1 MSKILLEDFNDHFC
15 DDFSEDIYFQKEYV
29 KLYGEVFEFIYK
41 EDKNFLKVI
50 ANKKSIQDTPFFD
63 LQSPYGYGGIY
74 SNSDDHAFLN
84 RALKNL
90 KQRALQENIIA
101 FFIRFHPFDKNLNFY
116 QTKLDFFKKE
126 RKIVIVPIYKD
137 LEQIRANYS
146 PRIRSYIKKARKELE
161 ISIVSV
167 NDAKDFKRIYDDT
180 MTKNQANEFYFFSN
194 DYFKN
199 LFNFK
204 QNLVLKASYNDEI
217 LAYASFFLDK
227 KFAYY
232 HLSANK
238 NEKNANAALLDY
250 FFEICSSKGIDFV
263 LLGGGVKDD
272 DSLFYFKQ
280 KFSTLEGFFY
290 IGGVIFDELNYNEL
304 SKAYK
309 NNFFLKY
316 RDMGGVEVIFM
327 IFKWSKNEIL

>member
-1 MSKILLEDFNDHFC
+1 MSKILLENFDGHFC

-29 KLYGEVFEFIYK
+29 GLYGEVFEFIYK
-41 EDKNFLKVI
+41 ENGNFFKIV
-50 ANKKSIQDTPFFD
+50 ANKQKIKNTSFFD

-74 SNSDDHAFLN
+74 SNSVDSDFLT
-84 RALKNL
+84 RALSGL
-90 KQRALQENIIA
+90 KQQALKENIIA

-126 RKIVIVPIYKD
+126 RKIVIVPVYKD

-146 PRIRSYIKKARKELE
+146 PRIRTYIKKARKELE
-161 ISIVSV
+161 ISIV
-167 NDAKDFKRIYDDT
+167 NAKDAKDFKRLYDET
-180 MTKNQANEFYFFSN
+180 MRKNQASKFYFFSD
-194 DYFKN
+194 DYFKE

-204 QNLVLKASYNDEI
+204 SNLVLKASYDGEI

-238 NEKNANAALLDY
+238 NEKYANAALLD
-250 FFEICSSKGIDFV
+250 FSFEICSSKDIDFV

-272 DSLFYFKQ
+272 DNLFYFKQ
-280 KFSTLEGFFY
+280 KFSTLESFFY
-290 IGGVIFDELNYNEL
+290 IGGMIFDEVNYKEFC
-304 SKAYK
+304 KAYK

-316 RDMGGVEVIFM
+316 RDTGGGRSDFY
-327 IFKWSKNEIL
+327 NL